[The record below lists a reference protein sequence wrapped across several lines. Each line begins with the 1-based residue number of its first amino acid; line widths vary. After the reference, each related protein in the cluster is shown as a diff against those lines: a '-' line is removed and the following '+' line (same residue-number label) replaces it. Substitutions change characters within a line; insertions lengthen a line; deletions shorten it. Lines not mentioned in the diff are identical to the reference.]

1 MSEAEALTLEVD
13 GLTFAAQCWGDRQA
27 RPVLALHGWLD
38 NSASFSRLAPQL
50 RGVRVVALDMAGHGQ
65 SSHRPGSAPY
75 NIWEDAAEVMA
86 IADHLGW
93 SRFSLLGHSRGAI
106 VSTLV
111 AAAFPERID
120 RLALIEGIFPE
131 PVAAADA
138 PQQLAKSITETR
150 QLANKPLRLFPDME
164 AAVKARSKGMFP
176 LSDQAARV
184 LTERGVKQV
193 PGGYQWSTDQR
204 PCLAPS
210 SFKFTREQIDAFV
223 RAIRSPA
230 RVILAQDGMPKL
242 FPGFAEAV
250 KNYPHLELLEL
261 PGGHHLHLEEQAG
274 EVARLIN
281 DFWG

>member
-13 GLTFAAQCWGDRQA
+13 GLTFAAQCWGDPQA

-65 SSHRPGSAPY
+65 SCHRPGSAPY

-86 IADHLGW
+86 IVDQLGW

-106 VSTLV
+106 VSMLV
-111 AAAFPERID
+111 AAAFPERVD

-138 PQQLAKSITETR
+138 PQQLARSIIETR

-176 LSDQAARV
+176 LSDQAARA
-184 LTERGVKQV
+184 LTGRGVKRV
-193 PGGYQWSTDQR
+193 PGGFQWSTDQR
-204 PCLAPS
+204 LLAPS

-242 FPGFAEAV
+242 FPGFADAV
-250 KNYPHLELLEL
+250 KSYPHLELLEL
-261 PGGHHLHLEEQAG
+261 PGGHHLHLEDQAG
-274 EVARLIN
+274 EVAGLIN
-281 DFWG
+281 EFFD